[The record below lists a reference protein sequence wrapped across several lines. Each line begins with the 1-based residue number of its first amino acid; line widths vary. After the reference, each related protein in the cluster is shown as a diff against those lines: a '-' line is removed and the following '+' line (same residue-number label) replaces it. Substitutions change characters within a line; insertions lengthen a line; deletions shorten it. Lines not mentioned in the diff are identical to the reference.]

1 MIIDKLANAHLY
13 EGVRPRLKMALDYLR
28 ETDLTELP
36 VGEYEI
42 DGDNVFIQIHEYE
55 TKSSEEARFECHSR
69 YADVQYIIRGEEKMG
84 YTNVE
89 NTRVV
94 EELKEKDLYFLE
106 TVAEDRFLVK
116 EGMFALFTPEDAHM
130 PGMYTSAPKPVKKAV
145 VKVLWNER

>member
-55 TKSSEEARFECHSR
+55 TKGSEEARFECHSR

-106 TVAEDRFLVK
+106 TVAVDRVLVK

>member
-1 MIIDKLANAHLY
+1 VIIDKLANAHLY

-130 PGMYTSAPKPVKKAV
+130 PGMYTSAPRPVKKAV

>member
-1 MIIDKLANAHLY
+1 MIIDKLSNAHLY

-28 ETDLTELP
+28 EHDIAALP

-42 DGDNVFIQIHEYE
+42 DGHQVFIQIHEYE
-55 TKSSEEARFECHSR
+55 TKSSEEARFECHAR
-69 YADVQYIIRGEEKMG
+69 YADVQYIIHGEEKMG

-89 NTRVV
+89 NTKVV

-106 TVAEDRFLVK
+106 TTAEDRILVK

-130 PGMYTSAPKPVKKAV
+130 PGMYVSTPKPVKKAV
-145 VKVLWNER
+145 VKVLWNE

>member
-1 MIIDKLANAHLY
+1 MIIDKLSNAHLY
-13 EGVRPRLKMALDYLR
+13 EGVRPRLKIALDYFR
-28 ETDLTELP
+28 EHNLAELS

-42 DGDNVFIQIHEYE
+42 DGDRVILQIHEYE

-89 NTRVV
+89 NTRIV
-94 EELKEKDLYFLE
+94 EEHKERDLYFLE
-106 TVAEDRFLVK
+106 TEAEDSVLVK

-130 PGMYTSAPKPVKKAV
+130 PGMYKSNPQPVKKAV
-145 VKVLWNER
+145 VKVLWNE